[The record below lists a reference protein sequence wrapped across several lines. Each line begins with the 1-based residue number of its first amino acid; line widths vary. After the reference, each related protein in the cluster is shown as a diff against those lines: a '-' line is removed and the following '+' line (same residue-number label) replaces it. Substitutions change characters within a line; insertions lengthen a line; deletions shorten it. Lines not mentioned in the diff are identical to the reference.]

1 MEFPHFPCRRPAV
14 WQSTVVRHWWHWC
27 GDEWDMSVCPQ
38 PGKLRTDGRTIDSS
52 EVGVESD
59 VARCINRLRRR
70 KSAIRYFSPGGA
82 LVQILHSPTLALVCF
97 FILIL
102 SRFLWVTGNH
112 ISQSVTSGCN
122 QVELPCRKLV
132 PVGSIAIDKSLVA
145 GIEVCLQNKLPII
158 KA

>member
-1 MEFPHFPCRRPAV
+1 MSFMF
-14 WQSTVVRHWWHWC
+14 WSLLTSLVR
-27 GDEWDMSVCPQ
+27 VCLLCFWYN
-38 PGKLRTDGRTIDSS
+38 PGWVFK
-52 EVGVESD
+52 VF
-59 VARCINRLRRR
+59 
-70 KSAIRYFSPGGA
+70 SAICPSGA
-82 LVQILHSPTLALVCF
+82 LTFDVGSPTLAFVCF

-122 QVELPCRKLV
+122 LVELPCRKLV
-132 PVGSIAIDKSLVA
+132 PVGSIAVDKSLVA